1 MKLKQWSLLA
11 ALTVTLPLAACG
23 GDDGASTT
31 SDAPASSDAPSTG
44 EGGSVFV
51 TGSSTVEPI
60 SIKVGELAGTD
71 EGGNLKVTVEGP
83 GTGDGFKKSLEPMAT
98 PAER

>member
-23 GDDGASTT
+23 GDDGASSTT
-31 SDAPASSDAPSTG
+31 DAPASSDAPASTDAPSTS

-60 SIKVGELAGTD
+60 SKA
-71 EGGNLKVTVEGP
+71 
-83 GTGDGFKKSLEPMAT
+83 AT
-98 PAER
+98 SR